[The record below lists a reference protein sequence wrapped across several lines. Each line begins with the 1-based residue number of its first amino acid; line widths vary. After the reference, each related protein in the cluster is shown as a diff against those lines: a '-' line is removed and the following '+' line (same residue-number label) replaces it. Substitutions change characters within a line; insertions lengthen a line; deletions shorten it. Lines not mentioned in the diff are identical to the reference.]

1 MTRSTAKALSWF
13 LAVFCT
19 LSAAPSWGAVTAIVH
34 GKVYPVSGPVIEDG
48 TVLIENGRITAV
60 GPFADVHPPS
70 GVSVYDASGKIVT
83 PGLIDAGT
91 QIGLVEVELTKETV
105 DSALDVSDPI
115 RAAFRVVD
123 GFNPF
128 STLIPITRIEGVTT
142 VLSRPD
148 GGVISGQAA
157 LVDLYG
163 RSLHD
168 MLIKAPAAM
177 MTHFGSG
184 DEKTGNS
191 RGGVALALRRALED
205 ARFYG
210 DHRSAYNTNESRP
223 MSVSRLD
230 LEALQPVLS
239 GALPLLV
246 EANRSSDIEAVLAV
260 SKEFGVNVVL
270 YGAAEAWLVADE
282 LAAAQ
287 VRVLV
292 GPLNDLPTSF
302 SVLHATFANAAR
314 LDKAGVEVGIVSG
327 SSHNSRNL
335 TVEAGRAVAAGLPWD
350 KALAAVTLV
359 PARALGVAADYGSLE
374 PGKVA
379 DVVVW
384 SSDPLDF
391 AGHPDAV
398 WIRGHLVPMT
408 SRQERLFE
416 RYETLDGTP
425 PEYKK

>member
-1 MTRSTAKALSWF
+1 VKRRGRLLIYLLASQLALTTAPALQ
-13 LAVFCT
+13 
-19 LSAAPSWGAVTAIVH
+19 AATTAIVH
-34 GKVYPVSGPVIEDG
+34 GKVYPVSGPAIDDG
-48 TVLIENGRITAV
+48 TVLIENGRIRAV
-60 GPFADVHPPS
+60 GSSAEIKAPA
-70 GVSVYDASGKIVT
+70 GATVYDAGGKVVT

-91 QIGLVEVELTKETV
+91 QIGLVEVELTKQTV
-105 DSALDVSDPI
+105 DSALDIDDPI
-115 RAAFRVVD
+115 RAAFRVTD

-163 RSLHD
+163 RSLYD

-177 MTHFGSG
+177 MAHFGVGDAKSG
-184 DEKTGNS
+184 GS

-205 ARFYG
+205 AHFYAT
-210 DHRSAYNTNESRP
+210 HRSDYNSNQSRS

-239 GALPLLV
+239 GSLPLLV

-260 SKEFGVNVVL
+260 AREFGVNVVL

-292 GPLNDLPTSF
+292 GPLSDLPASF

-350 KALAAVTLV
+350 KALAAITQV
-359 PARALGVAADYGSLE
+359 PARALGIVSDYGSLA

-398 WIRGHLVPMT
+398 WIRGHRVPMT
-408 SRQERLFE
+408 SRQELLFK

-425 PEYKK
+425 PEYKN